1 MSNTK
6 ELIKQMSD
14 DLAVDINFDIIRRD
28 IIVGNRAAALFFIDG
43 FTKDEVYEKMM
54 EFLFKRKPEDLESLT
69 TMEQFSRLYM
79 PYIEVAFETDIN
91 EIETAVLSGQSALL
105 IDGISGALLVDTREY
120 PVRAVKEPEKDK
132 SLRGSRDGFVETLIF
147 NTAMIRRRIRD
158 PKLRMEYI
166 RVGKRSKVD
175 LAVVYVDGT
184 ADERV
189 VKKLKRKLSE
199 LDINNISMTAQ
210 ALSETLVKTNYF
222 NPFPKIKFTERPD
235 YASACILEGR
245 VALVMDNSPS
255 VMLFATSFA
264 DFTKEVDDYYFPP
277 VTGTFVRTVRM
288 FVSLSTV
295 FLTPAVLLFLN
306 NPSYLPHWL
315 KFLTDYSPTPI
326 SIFAQFLIIE
336 FIIDALRLASM
347 NTPSALSNSLGIIG
361 GLLLSDFAIQ
371 AGWFIPEAI
380 IYMSFV
386 AIASFAQPSFEMG
399 YAMKFGR
406 LILLVLTQLFALWGF
421 ITGTVLIILVM
432 TFSKTLSGRGYFYPI
447 LPFNAKDF
455 MKMFVRTKIK
465 KGH

>member
-1 MSNTK
+1 MSSTK
-6 ELIKQMSD
+6 ELIKQMSE

-54 EFLFKRKPEDLESLT
+54 EFLFKRKPEDLESLN

-315 KFLTDYSPTPI
+315 KFLTDYSETPI

-406 LILLVLTQLFALWGF
+406 LILLVLTQLLGLWGF
-421 ITGTVLIILVM
+421 IAGTVLIILVM

>member
-1 MSNTK
+1 MS
-6 ELIKQMSD
+6 E

-54 EFLFKRKPEDLESLT
+54 EFLFKRKPEDLESLN

-315 KFLTDYSPTPI
+315 KFLTDYSETPI

-406 LILLVLTQLFALWGF
+406 LILLVLTQLLGLWGF
-421 ITGTVLIILVM
+421 IAGTVLIILVM